1 MARIFLD
8 YQGQTRKCV
17 LGTLA
22 ALCAAPFLQAS
33 LAQAAGY
40 QIISQSTSVLGS
52 AQAGMSAGPYDLSRL
67 SLNPAA
73 LGLGSG
79 FEIALN
85 LTGISTSQTMRDSA
99 GTTSLGTPLSGG
111 NGGDSGGVFGLPS
124 FYAGYSLDDRTRLG
138 IGVTSYFGLGSKWDS
153 GWQGRYYAGS
163 ASLAVIDITPVI
175 SFQPIPSLIIAGGPV
190 FEYARSKTNTAIDFG
205 SIDVVRTGGA
215 FGGDPGGSDGSLAT
229 RATSWAAGFIL
240 GATYDLFEGTRL
252 GASYRS
258 ELRHGQRGT
267 ADFGLGG
274 PTGQGLA
281 AATGAF
287 ADSRIRNSLDN
298 PATLTF
304 GLSQQITPSFTLFA
318 DARRT
323 FWSSVKHLTISFDN
337 PASPEA
343 VTVLDLRD
351 SWFFTQGGRYQ
362 INERLAVRA
371 GAAYDAAATRT
382 PTRSPILAENTSY
395 WVAAG
400 LEAQL
405 SENLRLD
412 FALGHRFMADAPIA
426 LSSTQTGNAVRG
438 SYRGTASTS
447 ADFAAIQMTWR
458 F

>member
-1 MARIFLD
+1 MALLF
-8 YQGQTRKCV
+8 V
-17 LGTLA
+17 
-22 ALCAAPFLQAS
+22 APFYDVGK
-33 LAQAAGY
+33 AQAAAY
-40 QIISQSTSVLGS
+40 QILTQSTSVLGS
-52 AQAGMSAGPYDLSRL
+52 AQAGMTAGPYDLTRL

-79 FEIALN
+79 LEIAGN
-85 LTGISTSQTMRDSA
+85 LTGISTSQTMRDSF
-99 GTTSLGTPLSGG
+99 GTTTLGGPAGGG
-111 NGGDSGGVFGLPS
+111 NGGDSGGLFGLPA
-124 FYAGYSLDDRTRLG
+124 FYAGYSLDEQTRLG
-138 IGVTSYFGLGSKWDS
+138 IGVTSYFGLGTKWDS

-163 ASLAVIDITPVI
+163 SSLAVLDITPVV
-175 SFQPIPSLIIAGGPV
+175 SFRPIPSLIIAGGPV
-190 FEYARSKTNTAIDFG
+190 FEYVRSKTNTAIDFG
-205 SIDVVRTGGA
+205 TLDVLQGGA
-215 FGGDPGGSDGSLAT
+215 FGGVPGADDGTLAT

-240 GATYDLFEGTRL
+240 GATYEPLEGTRIGL
-252 GASYRS
+252 SYRS

-281 AATGAF
+281 AASGAF
-287 ADSRIRNSLDN
+287 SDTNIRSGLDN

-304 GLSQQITPSFTLFA
+304 GLSQQITPALTLFA

-323 FWSSVKHLTISFDN
+323 FWSSVKDLTISFDN
-337 PASPEA
+337 GATPQA

-362 INERLAVRA
+362 INERFAVRA

-382 PTRSPILAENTSY
+382 PTRSPIMAENTSY

-405 SENLRLD
+405 SKSLRID
-412 FALGHRFMADAPIA
+412 FAVGHRFMADAPVS
-426 LSSTQTGNAVRG
+426 LSATQTGNAVRG
-438 SYRGTASTS
+438 NFGGTARTS
-447 ADFAAIQMTWR
+447 ADFASIQAAWR

>member
-1 MARIFLD
+1 MGR
-8 YQGQTRKCV
+8 TRMGYRGYAKASAWAASAV
-17 LGTLA
+17 LS
-22 ALCAAPFLQAS
+22 AAPVLQNGV
-33 LAQAAGY
+33 AQAAGY
-40 QIISQSTSVLGS
+40 QTITQSTSVLGS

-79 FEIALN
+79 FDISVN
-85 LTGISTSQTMRDSA
+85 LTGITTSQTMRDSA
-99 GTTSLGTPLSGG
+99 GTTSLGTPLGGG

-138 IGVTSYFGLGSKWDS
+138 IGVTSYFGLGSKWDA

-190 FEYARSKTNTAIDFG
+190 FEYARTKTNTAIDFG
-205 SIDVVRTGGA
+205 SIDVVQTGGA
-215 FGGDPGGSDGSLAT
+215 FGGVPGGSDGSLAT

-252 GASYRS
+252 GVSYRS

-267 ADFGLGG
+267 ADFSLGG

-287 ADSRIRNSLDN
+287 ADSKIRSGLDN
-298 PATLTF
+298 PATLIF

-337 PASPEA
+337 PANPAA

-351 SWFFTQGGRYQ
+351 SWFVAQGGRYQ

-371 GAAYDAAATRT
+371 GAAYDQAATRT

-395 WVAAG
+395 WVAGG

-405 SENLRLD
+405 NENLRLD
-412 FALGHRFMADAPIA
+412 FALGHRFMADAPVA

-438 SYRGTASTS
+438 NYRGTASSS
-447 ADFAAIQMTWR
+447 ANFAAIQITWR